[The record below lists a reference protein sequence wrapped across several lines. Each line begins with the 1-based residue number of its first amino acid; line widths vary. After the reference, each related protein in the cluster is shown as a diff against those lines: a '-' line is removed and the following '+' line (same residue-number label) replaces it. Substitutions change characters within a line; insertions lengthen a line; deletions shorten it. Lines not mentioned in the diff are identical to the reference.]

1 MDHSSSSQSQ
11 REALLAQ
18 LASIFTIERGSLF
31 EEYREVPKPGGNGTL
46 RKGPY
51 FKHQCW
57 EDKKNRSKR
66 IPANEIPFLREDLE
80 NGKHFELIIEELTEL
95 NIANARERRNS
106 IKQSDSNSES
116 DSKKNSTNKFS
127 KKNIAKPKPS

>member
-1 MDHSSSSQSQ
+1 MDHSPTSQSQ

-18 LASIFTIERGSLF
+18 LASISTIERGSLF
-31 EEYREVPKPGGNGTL
+31 EEYREVPDPNGNGTL

-57 EDKKNRSKR
+57 EDKKIRSKR

-80 NGKHFELIIEELTEL
+80 NGKHFELIIEELTKI
-95 NIANARERRNS
+95 NIANARER
-106 IKQSDSNSES
+106 
-116 DSKKNSTNKFS
+116 
-127 KKNIAKPKPS
+127 